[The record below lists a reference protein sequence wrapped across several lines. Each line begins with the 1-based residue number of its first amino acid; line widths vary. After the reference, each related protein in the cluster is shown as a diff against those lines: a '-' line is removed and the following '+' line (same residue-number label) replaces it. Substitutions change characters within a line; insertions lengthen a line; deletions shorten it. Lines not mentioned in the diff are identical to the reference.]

1 MCIIKKMD
9 IDTQP
14 QPPDVVSAIK
24 LITLKQ
30 FKKPNGAPCLT
41 DKEMTG
47 IINNK
52 CGTARC
58 SLQNAVQ
65 TDN

>member
-1 MCIIKKMD
+1 MRIIKKVD

-14 QPPDVVSAIK
+14 PPPDVVSAIK
-24 LITLKQ
+24 LFTLKK
-30 FKKPNGAPCLT
+30 FKKPKGAPCLT

-52 CGTARC
+52 YGTARR